1 MIANEWGPSFTD
13 NYGHVF
19 PNTYLCIDTE
29 YTGGNERDDLIVEIG
44 HIMVQDGE
52 VVDRMNVVLD
62 WTRHEGIS
70 SSNLRYKL
78 DNIRSRM
85 GSDWRVTWEVMQEE
99 GISPLKAFRFYDK
112 LFSTWSDRGLPYVAH
127 NGRTAEERMIRGNFN
142 RFINKPFFMQ
152 SNQLWDTGALFKAT
166 RLFDSKDLSYASQRW
181 KSIPEDADSLKSYFN
196 RVIGARVRGLSWNL
210 KYCLEYY
217 DLIGKLED
225 SHRFHQADY
234 DAYCSHLLM
243 QKFRS
248 QATRDNS
255 TPAVPGSSEASSDVF
270 DSTRTETE
278 IEAGANEVLS
288 KLVEEAPRQPLTSSR
303 PTQVDTPAHVPE
315 VEPPIAEPPTQS
327 RPQPARGRKRGQRV
341 I

>member
-112 LFSTWSDRGLPYVAH
+112 LFSTRSDRGLPYVAH
-127 NGRTAEERMIRGNFN
+127 NGRTAEERMIRGN
-142 RFINKPFFMQ
+142 
-152 SNQLWDTGALFKAT
+152 LT
-166 RLFDSKDLSYASQRW
+166 
-181 KSIPEDADSLKSYFN
+181 
-196 RVIGARVRGLSWNL
+196 GLSISRSLCSPTSCGIRALCLRPLDYLTRRIYPMLHSVGNL
-210 KYCLEYY
+210 FRKTRIALSPTSTELLALE
-217 DLIGKLED
+217 LEG
-225 SHRFHQADY
+225 
-234 DAYCSHLLM
+234 L
-243 QKFRS
+243 
-248 QATRDNS
+248 
-255 TPAVPGSSEASSDVF
+255 
-270 DSTRTETE
+270 
-278 IEAGANEVLS
+278 AG
-288 KLVEEAPRQPLTSSR
+288 
-303 PTQVDTPAHVPE
+303 
-315 VEPPIAEPPTQS
+315 I
-327 RPQPARGRKRGQRV
+327 
-341 I
+341 